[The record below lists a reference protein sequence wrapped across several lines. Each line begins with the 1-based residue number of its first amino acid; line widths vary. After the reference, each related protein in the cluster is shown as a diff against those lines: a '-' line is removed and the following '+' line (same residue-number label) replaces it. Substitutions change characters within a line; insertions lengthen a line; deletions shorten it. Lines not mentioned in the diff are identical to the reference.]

1 MTAQPRD
8 PAPYYETHV
17 FCCMNQREPGHPRS
31 CCADRGGVELREYM
45 KARAK
50 QLGIKKLRVNQSGC
64 MERCELGATLVIYP
78 EGIWY
83 TYSTKDDV
91 DEILDRHIIKGE
103 IVERLVLDSDQK
115 VPKPK
120 AKKELALTVA
130 KVVDETGDIKR
141 FELVSAEGK
150 PLPEFT
156 AGAHIDIITGNGQR
170 RSYSLA
176 NPPTERNRY
185 ILGVLREPA
194 GRGGS
199 AWMHDNV
206 KPGTTVTVLPPLN
219 NFKLVEDAK
228 EHIFIAGGIG
238 ITPILAM
245 GHRLKAMG
253 AKTTLHYCTR
263 SPEKTS
269 FMADVKE
276 AFGATA
282 IMHHDGGDPTK
293 GVKLADVLKNRPEG
307 AHLYI
312 CGPTGLLEAARKASA
327 HWPDETVHFEHFAA
341 TPAQKKPATANQPF
355 EVYLSR
361 RKLTLPVPADK
372 TILEVVREAG
382 VEADSSC
389 EAGIC
394 STCETRLISGR
405 ADHRDEVL
413 TEADKIANG
422 KIMICCSRAMPGEKL
437 VLDR

>member
-45 KARAK
+45 KSRAK
-50 QLGIKKLRVNQSGC
+50 ELGLKKLRVNQSGC
-64 MERCELGATLVIYP
+64 LERCELGAALVIYP

-91 DEILDRHIIKGE
+91 DEILDRHIMKGE
-103 IVERLVLDSDQK
+103 IVERLVLENEQK
-115 VPKPK
+115 VPKPT
-120 AKKELALTVA
+120 AKKQLALTVA
-130 KVVDETGDIKR
+130 KVVDETADIKR
-141 FELVSAEGK
+141 FELVSADGK

-156 AGAHIDIITGNGQR
+156 AGAHIDVLMDNGQR

-176 NPPTERNRY
+176 NNPTERNRY
-185 ILGVLREPA
+185 VIGVLREPA
-194 GRGGS
+194 SRGGS
-199 AWMHDNV
+199 AWMHDAV
-206 KPGTTVTVLPPLN
+206 KAGMTLKATAPLN
-219 NFKLVEDAK
+219 NFKLAEDAK
-228 EHIFIAGGIG
+228 EHILIAGGIG

-245 GHRLKAMG
+245 GHRLKALG
-253 AKTTLHYCTR
+253 ANATLHYCTR

-269 FMADVKE
+269 FKAEVQE
-276 AFGATA
+276 AFGGKVVF
-282 IMHHDGGDPTK
+282 HHDGGDPSK
-293 GVKLADVLKNRPEG
+293 GIKLADVLKTRHEG

-312 CGPTGLLEAARKASA
+312 CGPSGLLEAARKASA

-341 TPAQKKPATANQPF
+341 TPMKKPATANEPF

-361 RKLTLPVPADK
+361 RKLTLTVPADK
-372 TILEVVREAG
+372 SILEVVRAAG

-389 EAGIC
+389 ETGIC

-413 TEADKIANG
+413 SEADRIANK
-422 KIMICCSRAMPGEKL
+422 KILICTSRAMPGEKL
-437 VLDR
+437 VLDL

>member
-50 QLGIKKLRVNQSGC
+50 ELGIKKIRVNQSGC
-64 MERCELGATLVIYP
+64 LERCELGAALVIYP

-91 DEILDRHIIKGE
+91 DEILQKHIMKGE
-103 IVERLVLDSDQK
+103 IVERLVLESDQK

-120 AKKELALTVA
+120 AKNELKLNVA
-130 KVVDETGDIKR
+130 KVVDETADIKR
-141 FELVSAEGK
+141 FELVSADGK
-150 PLPEFT
+150 TLPEFT
-156 AGAHIDIITGNGQR
+156 AGAHVDVITGNGQR

-176 NPPTERNRY
+176 NSPAERNRY
-185 ILGVLREPA
+185 VLGVLREPA

-206 KPGTTVTVLPPLN
+206 KPGTTLTVLPPLN
-219 NFKLVEDAK
+219 NFKLAEDAK

-253 AKTTLHYCTR
+253 AKATLHYCTR
-263 SPEKTS
+263 SADKTS
-269 FMADVKE
+269 FVADVKD
-276 AFGATA
+276 AFGAAAT
-282 IMHHDGGDPTK
+282 MYHDGGDPSK
-293 GVKLADVLKNRPEG
+293 GMNLVEALKNRPEG

-341 TPAQKKPATANQPF
+341 TPAQKKPAVANEPF

-372 TILEVVREAG
+372 SILDVVRAAG
-382 VEADSSC
+382 VDADSSC
-389 EAGIC
+389 ETGIC

-413 TEADKIANG
+413 TEADKIANN

-437 VLDR
+437 VLDL